1 MIEDILRN
9 ILAEELQKFKDEVIG
24 ELNKL
29 RPDESTMDKYGE
41 TLTVDEAAKLL
52 KVSKYTLYEL
62 ARNPRFPCKRIGSR
76 IIIPTRKFFQWV
88 NETGSV

>member
-1 MIEDILRN
+1 
-9 ILAEELQKFKDEVIG
+9 
-24 ELNKL
+24 
-29 RPDESTMDKYGE
+29 MDKYGE